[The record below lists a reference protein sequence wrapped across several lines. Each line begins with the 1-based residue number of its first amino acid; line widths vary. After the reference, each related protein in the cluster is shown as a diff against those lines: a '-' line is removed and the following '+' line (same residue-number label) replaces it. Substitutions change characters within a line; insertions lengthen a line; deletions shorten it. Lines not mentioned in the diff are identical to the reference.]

1 MQIARDSLSEYLSFS
16 EVASRGVEKTREAA
30 PRKERGLS
38 PTQLDLHLH
47 ENNHPF
53 KGTFPLSYPNTHT
66 PSPVICPSL
75 PHLCPFSL
83 SGLPGLL
90 SSYLPSSHH
99 ASSPHF
105 LSLLSLPHTMLPLLS
120 VERAACMPN
129 QVIHKYRTN
138 VCHYTFTAMTK
149 AGLFCPQKVCP
160 LATWDHSPPPPR
172 RHTLHL
178 SFTGVNILPINIHW
192 SDFEGCIVCLHLCF
206 QNPKSAFPCAPRAPP
221 LAWMQSHFLQL
232 GLRCTYLFW
241 LKPAGGYLRKIR

>member
-1 MQIARDSLSEYLSFS
+1 MS
-16 EVASRGVEKTREAA
+16 
-30 PRKERGLS
+30 
-38 PTQLDLHLH
+38 
-47 ENNHPF
+47 HP
-53 KGTFPLSYPNTHT
+53 STHT

-75 PHLCPFSL
+75 PLLRPVSL

-90 SSYLPSSHH
+90 SSYHPSSHH

-149 AGLFCPQKVCP
+149 AGPFCPQKVCP
-160 LATWDHSPPPPR
+160 LATWDHSPLR
-172 RHTLHL
+172 LHTLHL

-192 SDFEGCIVCLHLCF
+192 SVFEGCIVCLHLCF
-206 QNPKSAFPCAPRAPP
+206 QNPKSAFPCAPPRPTSGVDAKPFSAVRASLYIFV
-221 LAWMQSHFLQL
+221 LAETRWRIFAENQITNSIALKQMRVTQATSHEKE
-232 GLRCTYLFW
+232 GTRNMTTECHV
-241 LKPAGGYLRKIR
+241 